1 MRSTTILAFDYG
13 LSQIG
18 VAIGNTVTRTARPLC
33 LVKAT
38 QGKPDWPSIEHLI
51 DEWQP
56 LSLVV
61 GAPVNREGA
70 DSTMLKHCERFARQL
85 EGRFD
90 LTVTM
95 VDESY
100 SSKEA
105 KSLSNS
111 EGHSGD
117 YKEAPVDHYAAAIFL
132 GDFLADT

>member
-18 VAIGNTVTRTARPLC
+18 VAIGNTVTKTARPLC
-33 LVKAT
+33 LVTAN
-38 QGKPDWPSIEHLI
+38 QGKPDWPSIEQLI

-70 DSTMLKHCERFARQL
+70 DNAMLNHCERFARQL
-85 EGRFD
+85 EGRVA

-105 KSLSNS
+105 KALASG
-111 EGHSGD
+111 EGPSGD
-117 YKEAPVDHYAAAIFL
+117 YKDAPIDHYAAAIFL
-132 GDFLADT
+132 GDFLAGI

>member
-18 VAIGNTVTRTARPLC
+18 VAIGNTVTKTARPLC
-33 LVKAT
+33 LVTAT
-38 QGKPDWPSIEHLI
+38 RGKPDWPSIEQLI

-70 DSTMLKHCERFARQL
+70 DNAMLKHCERFARQL

-105 KSLSNS
+105 KALASG

-117 YKEAPVDHYAAAIFL
+117 YKDAPIDHYAAAIFL
-132 GDFLADT
+132 GDFLAGT